1 MTFFEAQKIIK
12 NRQTKKIK
20 NNTYLVK
27 IDEDT
32 IGVRLHDTIIIK
44 IHRNGAYTLN
54 SNGWRTI
61 TTKQR
66 INEYCPVHVHQKR
79 FRWYVGTEEH
89 PFFDGIIVKQIGDL
103 EVILK

>member
-1 MTFFEAQKIIK
+1 MTFDDAKKIIK

-27 IDEDT
+27 IDEET
-32 IGVRLHDTIIIK
+32 IGVKLHATIVVK
-44 IHRNGAYTLN
+44 IHKNGAYTLN
-54 SNGWRTI
+54 SDGWQTV

-66 INEYCPVHVHQKR
+66 INEYCPIQVYQKR

-89 PFFDGIIVKQIGDL
+89 PFFDGIVVKEIGGL
-103 EVILK
+103 EVILQ